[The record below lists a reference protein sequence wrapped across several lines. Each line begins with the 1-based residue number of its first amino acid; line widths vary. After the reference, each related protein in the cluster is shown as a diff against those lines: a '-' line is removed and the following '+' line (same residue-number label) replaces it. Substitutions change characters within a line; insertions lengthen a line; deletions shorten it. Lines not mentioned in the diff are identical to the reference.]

1 MSQPEV
7 ACVGQAGAKED
18 HPWNAPGT
26 APVFGPC
33 GAMGGMPLGCDGD
46 GEGSFGDCC
55 GNNPDNPCGRF
66 AMGDMAENYEWPSM
80 PVTEWNSGSFQ
91 GIIHK

>member
-33 GAMGGMPLGCDGD
+33 GAMGGMPLGC
-46 GEGSFGDCC
+46 
-55 GNNPDNPCGRF
+55 
-66 AMGDMAENYEWPSM
+66 
-80 PVTEWNSGSFQ
+80 NSI
-91 GIIHK
+91 GISRKLLIMF

>member
-1 MSQPEV
+1 MLFSCIESPPRIPGNATLPEAMSQPEV

-33 GAMGGMPLGCDGD
+33 GAMGGMPLGC
-46 GEGSFGDCC
+46 
-55 GNNPDNPCGRF
+55 
-66 AMGDMAENYEWPSM
+66 
-80 PVTEWNSGSFQ
+80 NSI
-91 GIIHK
+91 GISRKLLIMF